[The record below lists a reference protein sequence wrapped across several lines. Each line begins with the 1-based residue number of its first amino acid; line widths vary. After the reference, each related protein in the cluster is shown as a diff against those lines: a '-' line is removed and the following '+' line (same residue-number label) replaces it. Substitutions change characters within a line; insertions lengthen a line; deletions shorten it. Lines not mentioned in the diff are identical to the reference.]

1 LYPPLPHAY
10 KRTAR
15 MNATTTTDQ
24 ALPRPAKALR
34 AGIGG
39 WGLATMLLSI
49 PVLLPLATVAAG
61 LFHADGE
68 VWRHLAT
75 TVLGVYVAN
84 TMALGSLVGVGTL
97 VLGVGTAWLVTMC
110 RFPLS
115 RPLNWILLLPLAMP
129 TYLSGYAYT
138 DLLQFTGPVQSG
150 LRALTGWQ
158 HGEYWAPEIRSLGGA
173 ALVMSLVLYPYV
185 YLLARAAFLA
195 QSVCVLEAARTLG
208 RGPWRGFVE
217 VALPLA
223 RPAIVGGVA
232 LALMETL
239 ADFGTVSYFGVD
251 TFTTGI
257 YRTWFALGEPVA
269 ATQLAALL
277 MLCVFTV
284 LAIERASRGPARF
297 DHTTQ
302 RWQALP
308 GYRLRG
314 LAAAGAFAACAL
326 PPLLGFAV
334 PAAHLLH
341 LSFAE
346 GDRLRLSSFADLA
359 GNSLLLAGVGALV
372 TTVAAVVLA
381 YGLRL
386 APARPVRWAARL
398 ATLGYAIP
406 GSVIAVGLL
415 VPFAIFDNALD
426 AWMRAHAG
434 ISTGLLL
441 TGGMGALLF
450 AYLVRFL
457 AVAANA
463 TESGLA
469 KVSPSLDAAARTL
482 GRGPTRTLL
491 FIHLPIVWGSVL
503 TALLMVFVDVMK
515 ELPATL
521 IVRPFNFETLATR
534 VYRLASDERLGE
546 ASTASLLIVAV
557 GLVPVILLS
566 RAVAASRPGTGQPPL

>member
-1 LYPPLPHAY
+1 
-10 KRTAR
+10 
-15 MNATTTTDQ
+15 
-24 ALPRPAKALR
+24 
-34 AGIGG
+34 
-39 WGLATMLLSI
+39 
-49 PVLLPLATVAAG
+49 
-61 LFHADGE
+61 
-68 VWRHLAT
+68 
-75 TVLGVYVAN
+75 
-84 TMALGSLVGVGTL
+84 
-97 VLGVGTAWLVTMC
+97 
-110 RFPLS
+110 
-115 RPLNWILLLPLAMP
+115 MP

-138 DLLQFTGPVQSG
+138 DLLQFTGPVQSA
-150 LRALTGWQ
+150 LRAVTGWQ
-158 HGEYWAPEIRSLGGA
+158 HGDYWAPEIRSLGGA
-173 ALVMSLVLYPYV
+173 AVVMSLVLYPYV

-208 RGPWRGFVE
+208 RSPWRSFVE

-223 RPAIVGGVA
+223 RPAIVGGLA

-251 TFTTGI
+251 TFSTGI

-284 LAIERASRGPARF
+284 LVFERASRGPARF

-314 LAAAGAFAACAL
+314 LAAIGAFAACVL

-334 PAAHLLH
+334 PAAHLAK
-341 LSFAE
+341 LSLE
-346 GDRLRLSSFADLA
+346 QGDQLRLSSFVELASNSLMLA
-359 GNSLLLAGVGALV
+359 GLGAIV
-372 TTVAAVVLA
+372 TTAAAVILA

-406 GSVIAVGLL
+406 GAVIAVGLM
-415 VPFAIFDNALD
+415 VPFAYFDNTID
-426 AWMRAHAG
+426 GWMRAQFG
-434 ISTGLLL
+434 VSTGLLL
-441 TGGMGALLF
+441 TGGVFALLF

-463 TESGLA
+463 TESGLS

-482 GRGPTRTLL
+482 GRGPTRTLF

-503 TALLMVFVDVMK
+503 TALLTVFVDVMK

-566 RAVAASRPGTGQPPL
+566 RAVAASRPGTEQPPL

>member
-1 LYPPLPHAY
+1 MSHVATQNPPA
-10 KRTAR
+10 AR
-15 MNATTTTDQ
+15 AEG
-24 ALPRPAKALR
+24 AFR
-34 AGIGG
+34 ARIGG
-39 WGLATMLLSI
+39 WGIATILLSL
-49 PVLLPLATVAAG
+49 PVLVPLATVAAG
-61 LFHADGE
+61 LFHPDRA
-68 VWRHLAT
+68 VWEHLVD
-75 TVLGVYVAN
+75 TVLGVYVIN
-84 TMALGSLVGVGTL
+84 TVLLALCVGAGTL
-97 VLGVGTAWLVTMC
+97 LLGVSSAWLVTMC

-115 RPLNWILLLPLAMP
+115 RHLNWVLLLPLAMP

-138 DLLQFTGPVQSG
+138 DLLQFTGPVQTA

-158 HGEYWAPEIRSLGGA
+158 HGDYWAPEIRSLGGA
-173 ALVMSLVLYPYV
+173 AIVMSLVLYPYV

-208 RGPWRGFVE
+208 RSPWRGFVE

-223 RPAIVGGVA
+223 RPAIVGGLA

-257 YRTWFALGEPVA
+257 YRTWFAMGEPVA

-284 LAIERASRGPARF
+284 LVFERASRGPARF

-302 RWQALP
+302 RWQTLP

-314 LAAAGAFAACAL
+314 LAALGAFTACLL

-334 PAAHLLH
+334 PAAHLAKL
-341 LSFAE
+341 AWEE
-346 GDRLRLSSFADLA
+346 GDQLRLTAFVDLA
-359 GNSLLLAGVGALV
+359 TNSLTLAALGAVV
-372 TTVAAVVLA
+372 TTAAAVILA

-386 APARPVRWAARL
+386 APAKPVRWAARL

-415 VPFAIFDNALD
+415 VPFAYFDNTIDSWA
-426 AWMRAHAG
+426 RASFG
-434 ISTGLLL
+434 LSTGLML
-441 TGGMGALLF
+441 TGGMFALLF

-463 TESGLA
+463 MESGLG

-482 GRGPTRTLL
+482 GRGPTRTLF

-503 TALLMVFVDVMK
+503 TALLTVFVDVMK

-566 RAVAASRPGTGQPPL
+566 RAVAASRPGTEQPPL